1 MAQLLEIG
9 GLFVRHAYLI
19 SLVIPL
25 SWAFASAPV
34 HAASRQARERAAR
47 KACLVGDYAK
57 GVSILSDLFIETKEP
72 TYIYNQARCFEQNRR
87 YEDAIARFQEY
98 LRLATKASAADKAEA
113 EKHIADCQALLAKQ
127 TGQLGLPSASGSPA
141 TGATAPQSGQSAPAP
156 QAPVQW
162 LPMPAPPPV
171 MLVQPA
177 PVAGILQQ
185 PAPAPAPGS
194 GLRTAG
200 IITTSVGAAALATG
214 VIVNFKVNSM
224 TSDMETTPGGYSPGK
239 ESDRKSYE
247 TLGWASYGVGAA
259 CIATGVVL
267 YVLGLRADSSGQV
280 PLALMPALTPGQV
293 SAALMGA
300 F

>member
-47 KACLVGDYAK
+47 KACLVGDYVK
-57 GVSILSDLFIETKEP
+57 GVSILSDLFLDTKDP
-72 TYIYNQARCFEQNRR
+72 NLIYNQGRCLEQNRR

-98 LRLATKASAADKAEA
+98 LRVATKASADDKAEA
-113 EKHIADCQALLAKQ
+113 EKHIAACQALLAKQ
-127 TGQLGLPSASGSPA
+127 AGQVALPSASGLPA
-141 TGATAPQSGQSAPAP
+141 TGATAPQSAPAP
-156 QAPVQW
+156 QPPVQW
-162 LPMPAPPPV
+162 LPMPAQPPV

-177 PVAGILQQ
+177 PAAGTLQQ
-185 PAPAPAPGS
+185 PPPAPAPGL

-200 IITTSVGAAALATG
+200 ITTAAVGAAALVAG
-214 VIVNFKVNSM
+214 IIVNVKVNGM
-224 TSDMETTPGGYSPGK
+224 ASDMETTPGGYSPGK

-247 TLGWASYGVGAA
+247 ALGWAGYGVGAA
-259 CIATGVVL
+259 CVATGVVL
-267 YVLGLRADSSGQV
+267 YFLGLRAAWRSSSPV
-280 PLALMPALTPGQV
+280 ALVPALAPGQAGARV
-293 SAALMGA
+293 TGA